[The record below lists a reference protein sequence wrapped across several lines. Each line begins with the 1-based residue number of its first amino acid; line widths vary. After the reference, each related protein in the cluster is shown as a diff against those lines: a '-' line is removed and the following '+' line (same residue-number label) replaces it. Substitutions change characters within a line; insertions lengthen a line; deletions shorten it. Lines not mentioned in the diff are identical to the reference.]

1 MLSDALHAKERLDR
15 FFYGL
20 FSLCLAAKLYR
31 FESRRMAMLY
41 MEHNISHNCTPA
53 CKIKTLCFWNN
64 TSCYEFLFLSEI
76 DFQGYVT

>member
-53 CKIKTLCFWNN
+53 CKIKTFE
-64 TSCYEFLFLSEI
+64 TFAVRVFFFLPHTKFVFLE
-76 DFQGYVT
+76 